1 MYEYSAQLVAV
12 HDGDTATFDVD
23 LGFSI
28 YSRHAIRFVGINAPE
43 MNTQAGKD
51 ARLWLNAWFLDN
63 PGPYVLRTTKNK
75 ETEKYGRYLATITS
89 SKTGRVANDD
99 IVAAGNA
106 VPYLTPKGV
115 I

>member
-1 MYEYSAQLVAV
+1 MYDYNATLLEV

-28 YSRHAIRFVGINAPE
+28 HSHHAIRFAGINAPE
-43 MNTQAGKD
+43 LATPAGKV
-51 ARLWLNAWFLDN
+51 ALVWIMQWFADN
-63 PGPYVLRTTKNK
+63 PGPYVLRTNK
-75 ETEKYGRYLATITS
+75 SRETEKYGRYLATITS
-89 SKTGRVANDD
+89 SITGRVANDD

-106 VPYLTPKGV
+106 VPYLIPKGV

>member
-1 MYEYSAQLVAV
+1 MYEYSARVVAV

-28 YSRHAIRFVGINAPE
+28 YSRHAIRFAGINAPE
-43 MNTQAGKD
+43 LVTAAGKNS
-51 ARLWLNAWFLDN
+51 LTWLMQWFADN
-63 PGPYVLRTTKNK
+63 PGPYVLRTTKNQ

-89 SKTGRVANDD
+89 STSGRVVNDD

-106 VPYLTPKGV
+106 VPYLPKG
-115 I
+115 